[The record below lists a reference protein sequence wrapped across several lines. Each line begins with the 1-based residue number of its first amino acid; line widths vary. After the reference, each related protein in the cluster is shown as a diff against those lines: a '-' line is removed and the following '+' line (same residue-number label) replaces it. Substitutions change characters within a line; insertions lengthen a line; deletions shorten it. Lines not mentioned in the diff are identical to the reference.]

1 LNFVDIFVIIVMGV
15 FALIGFWKGFVM
27 QLFQAAGIFCA
38 FYFNTSV
45 SRFIADILSTE
56 PEGIILFL
64 IGIASFLLIYS
75 VFFIAG
81 FIIGKSFDLVLTSL
95 PNRIAGIFFGAVNGF
110 LAVTVIFLIVRSF
123 EKGDELLKK
132 YVTPDRAT
140 DELIR
145 QGLEFSGSEDGRSL
159 SDNSFDYDETRGSK
173 IYSRLGY
180 GAYRISMF
188 MDPFVNNIKNIVREK
203 TENMPE
209 V

>member
-123 EKGDELLKK
+123 EKGDELFKK